1 MYMEL
6 NGIKKEPVLIVGEG
20 KLIYSVAVCLLQSGY
35 AVVLCTENKRKAAE
49 HIAVHCADLTQ
60 YTAQIVNRKLLHITA
75 VLDSALPYEL
85 AIVIT
90 EEAVLKKKSLVAQ
103 LEEKLPANA
112 IIAVN
117 TESIPVGTLQE
128 GCRHPERIIGLNWS
142 EPAHTTYFLEII
154 TSEKNNMA
162 LVDQLADT
170 AKAYWGKDPYIVSG
184 GLGIRAKMIAAMTR
198 EAFFLVS
205 NGYASMEDIDR
216 ACRNDPGYYL
226 PFAGNFRY
234 IDLMGGACSYGRVMK
249 DLNPELSKDST
260 IPGFFIDSIEKLK
273 GPAGNNK
280 GLYQYQEND
289 SKKWDETFRK
299 FSYQIQ
305 RIIEKYPFGYK
316 SEHAVSSSTINQSIN
331 E

>member
-1 MYMEL
+1 MEL

-20 KLIYSVAVCLLQSGY
+20 KLVYSVVVCLLQSGY
-35 AVVLCTENKRKAAE
+35 AVVLCTENKHKAAE
-49 HIAVHCADLTQ
+49 NIAIHYADLTQ
-60 YTAQIVNRKLLHITA
+60 HTAQVINRKLLDITD
-75 VLDSALPYEL
+75 VLDSELPYKM

-90 EEAVLKKKSLVAQ
+90 EEAVLKKKLLIEQ
-103 LEEKLPANA
+103 LENKLPAHAVIA
-112 IIAVN
+112 IN
-117 TESIPVGTLQE
+117 TESIPLSTLQE
-128 GCRHPERIIGLNWS
+128 GCHYPERIIGLNWS

-154 TSEKNNMA
+154 ATGKNKMA

-170 AKAYWGKDPYIVSG
+170 AKTSWGKDPYIVSG

-205 NGYASMEDIDR
+205 NGYASIEDIDR

-260 IPGFFIDSIEKLK
+260 IPEFFIESIEKLK
-273 GPAGNNK
+273 RPAEKNK
-280 GLYQYQEND
+280 GLYQYQESD
-289 SKKWDETFRK
+289 SKKLAETFRR

-305 RIIEKYPFGYK
+305 RIMEKYPFNYK
-316 SEHAVSSSTINQSIN
+316 RENAVSSTTINRSIN